1 MDYSKEIAECE
12 KKIEDLYGL
21 IDLYKS
27 KSNEDSFKELFNSEE
42 FKNSIWELDYRD
54 LNLSRIR
61 SYEKYN
67 KALEDLIFNLFKF
80 YSYHVKLQ
88 LDSKLSLD
96 FDDGVIRFRCNDID
110 ESYLIDFINKY
121 NIKISVREINQ
132 SINDKENRIKDDRNK
147 LLFYKDKGIEV
158 VQ

>member
-1 MDYSKEIAECE
+1 M
-12 KKIEDLYGL
+12 
-21 IDLYKS
+21 
-27 KSNEDSFKELFNSEE
+27 
-42 FKNSIWELDYRD
+42 
-54 LNLSRIR
+54 
-61 SYEKYN
+61 
-67 KALEDLIFNLFKF
+67 IFNLFKF

-132 SINDKENRIKDDRNK
+132 RVKDREDRIKEDKNI
-147 LLFYKDKGIEV
+147 LLFYKDKGIKI